1 MTAEPIKP
9 DQELSIS
16 AARDQLSDIVPAY
29 LAEATEH
36 TEEAADVA
44 VAREALARIDAGEK
58 PISLS
63 DLRAELGL

>member
-1 MTAEPIKP
+1 VTAEPIKP

-16 AARDQLSDIVPAY
+16 AARDQLSYLVPAY
-29 LAEATEH
+29 LTEATEH